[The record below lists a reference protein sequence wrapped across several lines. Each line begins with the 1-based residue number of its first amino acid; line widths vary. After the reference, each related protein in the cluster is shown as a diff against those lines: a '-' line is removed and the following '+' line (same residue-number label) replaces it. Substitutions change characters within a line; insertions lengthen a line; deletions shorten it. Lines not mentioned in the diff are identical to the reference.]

1 MIAPGWQPTAAQV
14 RAGSSGAILAIVG
27 ALVRRPDAVVLA
39 VPLLVIACWGAL
51 RRPRSEPVVS
61 ETIDH
66 ATVREGEATTWR
78 IEVNPGTAT
87 QEPVGSRGHKDRDAD
102 PDVGPDVGPDDDGG
116 IDSVGAVLWAPPY
129 AELDP
134 PWGEM
139 VATMTAAGASGGR
152 ETARFAIGLRSTRW
166 GRRFV
171 GPARVVAS
179 SPWAAFRWT
188 SLHTSSRLVTTVPL
202 PAVFDAAAP
211 ATHAVGL
218 VGLDRSVRPGDGS
231 EFAGI
236 RAFQAGDRLRRIH
249 WSRSLR
255 TGSLHVTST
264 WADHDRHV
272 VLVVDAFNDVGDSDG
287 IDGRASS
294 LDTTVR
300 AAGALAEHH
309 LRRGDRVALV
319 VLGARGP
326 TRVPAASGSRHL
338 RRVLDVLASIEPA
351 TAVRDDMHLR
361 LGLTGGS
368 LVMMLSPMVSEV
380 PLQRAISLAGRGIA
394 VVVVDTL
401 PEGVTDHDADDPFR
415 ALAWRIRL
423 LERARELRA
432 VRSAGVPVVEW
443 RGPGS
448 LDHVLRD
455 LARRRS
461 APRVT
466 RR

>member
-78 IEVNPGTAT
+78 IEVNRGSAT

-102 PDVGPDVGPDDDGG
+102 PDVGPDDDGG

-139 VATMTAAGASGGR
+139 VATMTMAGASSRR

-188 SLHTSSRLVTTVPL
+188 SVHTGSRLVTTVPL

-448 LDHVLRD
+448 LDHVFRD

>member
-1 MIAPGWQPTAAQV
+1 MIAPGWHPTVAQV
-14 RAGSSGAILAIVG
+14 RAAAGGAALAVAG
-27 ALVRRPDAVVLA
+27 ALLRRPDAVVLA
-39 VPLLVIACWGAL
+39 VPLLVIAVWGVL
-51 RRPRSEPVVS
+51 RRPSGEP
-61 ETIDH
+61 EIDDAIDH
-66 ATVREGEATTWR
+66 STLREGEATTWR
-78 IEVNPGTAT
+78 VTVRA
-87 QEPVGSRGHKDRDAD
+87 AD
-102 PDVGPDVGPDDDGG
+102 EL
-116 IDSVGAVLWAPPY
+116 DSVGVVLWAPPY

-134 PWGEM
+134 PWGEL
-139 VATMTAAGASGGR
+139 VATTTTNADGTGSATAAIAMR
-152 ETARFAIGLRSTRW
+152 TTRW
-166 GRRFV
+166 GRRSV

-188 SLHTSSRLVTTVPL
+188 SADSGSRLVTTLPL

-211 ATHAVGL
+211 ATHAAGL

-231 EFAGI
+231 EFASI
-236 RAFQAGDRLRRIH
+236 RPFQAGDRLRRIH
-249 WSRSLR
+249 WPRSLR
-255 TGSLHVTST
+255 SGSLHVTAT

-272 VLVVDAFNDVGDSDG
+272 VLVVDACNDVGDSDG

-309 LRRGDRVALV
+309 LRRGDRVALI
-319 VLGARGP
+319 VLGARGIV
-326 TRVPAASGSRHL
+326 RVPAATGTRHL
-338 RRVLDVLASIEPA
+338 RRVLDSLAAIEPA
-351 TAVRDDMHLR
+351 TSIRDDARHQ

-368 LVMMLSPMVSEV
+368 LVMMLSPMVSDV
-380 PLQRAISLAGRGIA
+380 PLQRAISLAGRGVA

-401 PEGVTDHDADDPFR
+401 PDGITDADPDDPFR

-423 LERARELRA
+423 LERSRELRA
-432 VRSAGVPVVEW
+432 VAAAGIPVVAW

-448 LDHVLRD
+448 LDQVLRD

-461 APRVT
+461 APHVA

>member
-1 MIAPGWQPTAAQV
+1 MIVPGWQPTAAQV

-51 RRPRSEPVVS
+51 RRPRHEPVIT

-78 IEVNPGTAT
+78 IEV
-87 QEPVGSRGHKDRDAD
+87 SRGADRSESGGSDD
-102 PDVGPDVGPDDDGG
+102 DVGD
-116 IDSVGAVLWAPPY
+116 IDAVGAVLWAPPY

-134 PWGEM
+134 PWGE
-139 VATMTAAGASGGR
+139 VASTMTTTSGGR
-152 ETARFAIGLRSTRW
+152 ETARFGIGLRSTRW

-171 GPARVVAS
+171 GPARVVVS

-188 SLHTSSRLVTTVPL
+188 SMHTGSRLVTTLPL

-249 WSRSLR
+249 WPRSLR

-272 VLVVDAFNDVGDSDG
+272 VLVVDAFNDVGESDG

-319 VLGARGP
+319 VLGARGAM
-326 TRVPAASGSRHL
+326 RVPAAAGSRHL

-401 PEGVTDHDADDPFR
+401 PEGVTDHDVDDPFR

-461 APRVT
+461 APRVA